1 MTIETRITDRLRPA
15 IINHNNYILHQYRG
29 LQYGRVPRRFSEP
42 EAVAIDNLLLQP
54 DCTQFGY
61 ANFLFIHPTISTTDE
76 DFTDPSVLRFLL
88 IFTTCYAFQ
97 NHSRAQNNDPD
108 MMNLHVSTWTS
119 QYQRQLRRNYQ
130 SSSGSMVSHCVQTD
144 DHEDE

>member
-61 ANFLFIHPTISTTDE
+61 INFLFIHSAISATERETRRPICPQVSVDFHHLLRVPESLKGAEQRPRFDE
-76 DFTDPSVLRFLL
+76 FACL
-88 IFTTCYAFQ
+88 
-97 NHSRAQNNDPD
+97 
-108 MMNLHVSTWTS
+108 NLDITVPETAEEKLPVYIWIHG
-119 QYQRQLRRNYQ
+119 QPLCPNRRP
-130 SSSGSMVSHCVQTD
+130 
-144 DHEDE
+144 

>member
-1 MTIETRITDRLRPA
+1 MTIETKITDRLRPA

-61 ANFLFIHPTISTTDE
+61 INFLFIHPKISTTDE
-76 DFTDPSVLRFLL
+76 DSTGPSVLRFLL

-97 NHSRAQNNDPD
+97 NHSGAQNNDPD
-108 MMNLHVSTWTS
+108 MMSLHVST
-119 QYQRQLRRNYQ
+119 
-130 SSSGSMVSHCVQTD
+130 
-144 DHEDE
+144 

>member
-1 MTIETRITDRLRPA
+1 MTIETKITDRLRPA
-15 IINHNNYILHQYRG
+15 IINHNHYILHQYRG

-61 ANFLFIHPTISTTDE
+61 INFLFIHPTTSTTDE

-97 NHSRAQNNDPD
+97 NHSGAQNNDPD
-108 MMNLHVSTWTS
+108 MMSLHVSTWTS
-119 QYQRQLRRNYQ
+119 QYQRQLRRNCQ
-130 SSSGSMVSHCVQTD
+130 SSSGSMVSYCVQTD

>member
-1 MTIETRITDRLRPA
+1 MTIETKITDRLRPA

-42 EAVAIDNLLLQP
+42 EAVAMDDLLLQP

-61 ANFLFIHPTISTTDE
+61 VQFMFIHPTTSTTDE

-97 NHSRAQNNDPD
+97 NHSGAQNNDPD
-108 MMNLHVSTWTS
+108 LMSLHVST
-119 QYQRQLRRNYQ
+119 
-130 SSSGSMVSHCVQTD
+130 
-144 DHEDE
+144 

>member
-1 MTIETRITDRLRPA
+1 MTIETKITDRLRPT

-61 ANFLFIHPTISTTDE
+61 INFLFIHSAISATDE
-76 DFTDPSVLRFLL
+76 KLAGLSVLRFPL

-97 NHSRAQNNDPD
+97 NHSGAQNNDPD
-108 MMNLHVSTWTS
+108 MMSLHVSTWTS
-119 QYQRQLRRNYQ
+119 QYQRRLWRNYQ
-130 SSSGSMVSHCVQTD
+130 SSSGSTVSHCVQTD

>member
-1 MTIETRITDRLRPA
+1 MTIETKITDRLRPV

-61 ANFLFIHPTISTTDE
+61 INFLIIHPAISATE
-76 DFTDPSVLRFLL
+76 EKLAGLSVLRFLL

-97 NHSRAQNNDPD
+97 NHSGAQNNDPD
-108 MMNLHVSTWTS
+108 MMSLHVST
-119 QYQRQLRRNYQ
+119 
-130 SSSGSMVSHCVQTD
+130 
-144 DHEDE
+144 